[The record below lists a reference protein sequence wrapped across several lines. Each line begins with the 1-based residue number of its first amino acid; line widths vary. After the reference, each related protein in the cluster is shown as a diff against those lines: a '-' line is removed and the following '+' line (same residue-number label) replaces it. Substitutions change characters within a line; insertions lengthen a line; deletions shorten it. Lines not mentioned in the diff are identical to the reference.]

1 MAGGGSLSLSPSL
14 LSVRQRRVSRGEMKT
29 AELRAAFPLFPLR
42 TKIRLQAQIA
52 KHEEWDFR
60 DFP

>member
-1 MAGGGSLSLSPSL
+1 
-14 LSVRQRRVSRGEMKT
+14 MKT
-29 AELRAAFPLFPLR
+29 AELRAAFLLFPLR

>member
-1 MAGGGSLSLSPSL
+1 
-14 LSVRQRRVSRGEMKT
+14 MKT

-42 TKIRLQAQIA
+42 TKIRLQARIA